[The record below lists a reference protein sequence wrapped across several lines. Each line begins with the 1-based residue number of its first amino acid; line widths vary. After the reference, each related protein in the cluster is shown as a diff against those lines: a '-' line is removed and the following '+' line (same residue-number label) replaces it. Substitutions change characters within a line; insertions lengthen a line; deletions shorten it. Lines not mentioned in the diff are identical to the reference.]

1 MNPTAE
7 IREITADMSE
17 KELLLQMAQDARIT
31 AQNSQK
37 QLRLARIRLVLLV
50 LFLAAALIFAA
61 PWTPKIEATLEKT
74 DLLLDDLAQVTE
86 QIESADIPGLMESM
100 DQLAE
105 EGVLSLQSIRE
116 AAETLGDLN
125 MEKLNQ
131 AISDLQKAIS
141 PLARLFG

>member
-37 QLRLARIRLVLLV
+37 QLKLARIRLVLLV

-61 PWTPKIEATLEKT
+61 TWTPKIEAMLEKT
-74 DLLLDDLAQVTE
+74 DLLLNDLAQVTE
-86 QIESADIPGLMESM
+86 QIESVFIHNIIC
-100 DQLAE
+100 Q
-105 EGVLSLQSIRE
+105 
-116 AAETLGDLN
+116 
-125 MEKLNQ
+125 
-131 AISDLQKAIS
+131 
-141 PLARLFG
+141 

>member
-37 QLRLARIRLVLLV
+37 QLKLARIRLVLLV

-61 PWTPKIEATLEKT
+61 TWTPKIEAMLEKT

-86 QIESADIPGLMESM
+86 QIESADIPGLTESM

>member
-37 QLRLARIRLVLLV
+37 QLKLARIRLVLLV

-61 PWTPKIEATLEKT
+61 TWTPKIEAMLEKT

-105 EGVLSLQSIRE
+105 GGVLSLQSIRE

>member
-1 MNPTAE
+1 MNPPAE

-37 QLRLARIRLVLLV
+37 QLKLARIRLVLLV

-61 PWTPKIEATLEKT
+61 TWTPKIEAMLEKT

-105 EGVLSLQSIRE
+105 EGVPSLQSIRE

>member
-1 MNPTAE
+1 
-7 IREITADMSE
+7 MSE

-37 QLRLARIRLVLLV
+37 QLKLARIRLVLLV

-61 PWTPKIEATLEKT
+61 TWTPKIEAMLEKT

-105 EGVLSLQSIRE
+105 EGVPSLQSIRE